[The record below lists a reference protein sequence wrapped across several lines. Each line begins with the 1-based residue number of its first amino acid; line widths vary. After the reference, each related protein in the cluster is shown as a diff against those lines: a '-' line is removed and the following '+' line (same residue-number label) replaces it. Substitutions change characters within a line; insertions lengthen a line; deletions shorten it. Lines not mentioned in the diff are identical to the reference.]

1 MRLVSLNTWKA
12 EGDYPRRLRAMAQGL
27 AALSADVIA
36 LQEDLRTDDGLTHT
50 ARTLADA
57 LDLHLSW
64 LPARAK
70 LRDVE
75 QRRTPTTSGLAVL
88 SREPL
93 PEQRVIALPED
104 ARDGQ
109 RLAQAVRLPAAL
121 GGGWLINL
129 HLSHLPDRP
138 DLRRAQLATVL
149 REAGDRA
156 ADARWLLCGDF
167 NARPDDPAIA
177 WALQPGGP
185 LTDAF
190 AGVPKTTHTDDQGR
204 AADIDHILFRPVT
217 GQGVAVRRAWVT
229 LDQPDGSGM
238 RPSDHGAVCADLF

>member
-12 EGDYPRRLRAMAQGL
+12 EGDYPRRLQAMAQGL
-27 AALSADVIA
+27 AALSADVIV
-36 LQEDLRTDDGLTHT
+36 LQEDLRTDDGRTHT
-50 ARTLADA
+50 AQFLADA
-57 LDLHLSW
+57 LGLHLAW

-75 QRRTPTTSGLAVL
+75 QRRTLTTSGLAVL

-93 PEQRVIALPED
+93 PEQRVIALPDD

-138 DLRRAQLATVL
+138 DLRRAQLVTVL
-149 REAGDRA
+149 HEAGDWA

-167 NARPDDPAIA
+167 NARADDPAIA
-177 WALQPGGP
+177 WAVQPAGP

-190 AGVPKTTHTDDQGR
+190 AGTAKTTHTDDRGR
-204 AADIDHILFRPVT
+204 PADIDHIFCRPAA
-217 GQGVAVRRAWVT
+217 GQGVAVRRAWVA
-229 LDQPDGSGM
+229 LDQPDASGV
-238 RPSDHGAVCADLF
+238 RPSDHGAVCADLA

>member
-12 EGDYPRRLRAMAQGL
+12 DGDYPRRLQAMAQGL

-57 LDLHLSW
+57 LGLHLSW

-70 LRDVE
+70 WRDVE
-75 QRRTPTTSGLAVL
+75 QRRTLTTSGLAVL
-88 SREPL
+88 SREAL
-93 PEQRVIALPED
+93 SEQRMIALPD
-104 ARDGQ
+104 DVRDGQ
-109 RLAQAVRLPAAL
+109 RLAQAVRLPASL

-149 REAGDRA
+149 REAGDWA
-156 ADARWLLCGDF
+156 PDARWLLCGDF
-167 NARPDDPAIA
+167 NARLDDPAIA
-177 WALQPGGP
+177 WALQPDGP

-190 AGVPKTTHTDDQGR
+190 AGTGKTTHTDDRGR
-204 AADIDHILFRPVT
+204 PMDIDHILCRPAA
-217 GQGVAVRRAWVT
+217 GQGVDLRRAWVA
-229 LDQPDGSGM
+229 LDPPDGSGV
-238 RPSDHGAVCADLF
+238 RPSDHCAVCADLF